1 MTAEEIVVP
10 PALVAA
16 QVRFRGAAGRAWVAG
31 VARTAADYLDRWG
44 LRRDGPPRSGMA
56 GLVLPV
62 VTADGT
68 RAMLKLQDTDWD
80 HPGEGLALRTWAG
93 DGAARLLRED
103 PETWT
108 LLLERLD
115 EDRDL
120 RAVGDDDTAVRVV
133 AGLLRRLNA
142 YAAPPE
148 IPRLDD
154 KAAAMVAAA
163 PAAAARLADPAEAR
177 LLRRWADML
186 AEVVG
191 EAGDRL
197 LHWDLH
203 YENVLAAGREPWL
216 AIDPK
221 PLAGDP
227 GFELSP
233 VLWNEWD
240 TTDPGPTIRRRF
252 DILVDELGLDRQRAV
267 VWTVGRVLQNS
278 LWTVEDGGHAL
289 EPEQVTVAATLTG
302 IPAPRG

>member
-16 QVRFRGAAGRAWVAG
+16 QVRFRGAAGRAWVDG
-31 VARTAADYLDRWG
+31 VARTAAEFLDRWE
-44 LRRDGPPRSGMA
+44 LRRDGPTRSGVA

-68 RAMLKLQDTDWD
+68 PAMLKLQDTDWD

-108 LLLERLD
+108 LLIERLD
-115 EDRDL
+115 PDRDL
-120 RAVGDDDTAVRVV
+120 RSVEDDTAAVRVI
-133 AGLLRRLNA
+133 ALLLNRLNA
-142 YAAPPE
+142 HTAPPE
-148 IPRLDD
+148 IPRLAD
-154 KAAAMVAAA
+154 KAAKMIEDT
-163 PAAAARLADPAEAR
+163 PAAAALLADPAEGR

-186 AEVVG
+186 AEVAPA
-191 EAGDRL
+191 AGDRL

-203 YENVLAAGREPWL
+203 YENVLAGGREPWL

-227 GFELSP
+227 GFELWP
-233 VLWNEWD
+233 GLWNRWD
-240 TTDPGPTIRRRF
+240 AAAPERTIRRRF
-252 DILVDELGLDRQRAV
+252 DIMTEAMGLDRQRAAI
-267 VWTVGRVLQNS
+267 WTAGRTLQNA
-278 LWTVEDGGHAL
+278 LWSVEDGERVLDPVEMTIA
-289 EPEQVTVAATLTG
+289 EVVTR
-302 IPAPRG
+302 RG

>member
-16 QVRFRGAAGRAWVAG
+16 QVRLRGAAGRAWVGG
-31 VARTAADYLDRWG
+31 VAQTAADYLDRWR

-62 VTADGT
+62 VTDDGT

-93 DGAARLLRED
+93 DGAVRLLRED
-103 PETWT
+103 PQTWT

-115 EDRDL
+115 ADRDL
-120 RAVGDDDTAVRVV
+120 RSVDDDIAAVRII
-133 AGLLRRLNA
+133 AGLLGRLHRHD
-142 YAAPPE
+142 PPPA
-148 IPRLDD
+148 IPRLGDV
-154 KAAAMVAAA
+154 AAKMVADT
-163 PAAAARLADPAEAR
+163 PAMAARLANPAQAR
-177 LLRRWADML
+177 LLRRWADMV
-186 AEVVG
+186 AEVAG

-203 YENVLAAGREPWL
+203 YENVLAADRAPWL

-227 GFELSP
+227 GFELCP
-233 VLWNEWD
+233 ALWNRWD
-240 TTDPGPTIRRRF
+240 TADPERTTRRRF
-252 DILVDELGLDRQRAV
+252 AVMVDVLGLDRERAV
-267 VWTVGRVLQNS
+267 AWTVARTLQNS
-278 LWTVEDGGHAL
+278 IWRIEDGDRDL
-289 EPEQVTVAATLTG
+289 EPEQVTIAAAL
-302 IPAPRG
+302 ASRG

>member
-120 RAVGDDDTAVRVV
+120 RSVGDDDTAVRVV

-142 YAAPPE
+142 HAAPPE